1 MTAAHSAPP
10 PCLSCPAPAARGTV
24 ASVPPFRLRNSFPHG
39 LRGTGIRTPSSVSSI
54 SVARR
59 REAPETITAS
69 AWDVTV
75 LQKGLPVLVEFWAS
89 WCGPCKMV
97 DRLLDEIARDY
108 AGRIKIYKLDADD
121 CPQIAAFEGIDRVPT
136 VLLFKNGE
144 KLKSLTG
151 TMPKSLYV
159 EAIEQLLSH

>member
-1 MTAAHSAPP
+1 MLLKQSLHLPGTSLFFKTV
-10 PCLSCPAPAARGTV
+10 CL
-24 ASVPPFRLRNSFPHG
+24 F
-39 LRGTGIRTPSSVSSI
+39 SSI
-54 SVARR
+54 LGIMV
-59 REAPETITAS
+59 
-69 AWDVTV
+69 WTV
-75 LQKGLPVLVEFWAS
+75 QDGRPLAF
-89 WCGPCKMV
+89 
-97 DRLLDEIARDY
+97 DEIARDY

-121 CPQIAAFEGIDRVPT
+121 YPQIADFEGIDRVPT

>member
-1 MTAAHSAPP
+1 MAAAYRATP
-10 PCLSCPAPAARGTV
+10 PCLSCPAPTARGTV
-24 ASVPPFRLRNSFPHG
+24 ASIPPFRLRNSFPHG
-39 LRGTGIRTPSSVSSI
+39 HRGPGIRTPSSFSSV

-59 REAPETITAS
+59 RDAPETITAS

-75 LQKGLPVLVEFWAS
+75 LQNGLPVLVEFWAS

-121 CPQIAAFEGIDRVPT
+121 YPQIAAVEGIDRVPT